1 MLDLILKV
9 YDISIFREH
18 GLHVMEIGK
27 SVEIIS
33 IIVKYKVAIFIFLFY
48 R

>member
-9 YDISIFREH
+9 YDISMFREH

-27 SVEIIS
+27 SAEIIW
-33 IIVKYKVAIFIFLFY
+33 IIVKY
-48 R
+48 